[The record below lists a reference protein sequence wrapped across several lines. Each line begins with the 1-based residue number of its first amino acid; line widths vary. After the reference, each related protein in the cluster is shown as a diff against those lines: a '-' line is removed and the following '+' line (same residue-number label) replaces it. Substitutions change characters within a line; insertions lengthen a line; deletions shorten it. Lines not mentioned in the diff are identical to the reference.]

1 MEPVYSKEVV
11 LLLSEACREG
21 SKPQA
26 RLVARKRS
34 GRSFKYVVFIAAT
47 EVDCIKLTL
56 YETRDAAVPCN
67 EESPMYATRP

>member
-34 GRSFKYVVFIAAT
+34 GRRFKYVVFIAAT
-47 EVDCIKLTL
+47 EIKYIKLTF
-56 YETRDAAVPCN
+56 YETTDAAVPCN
-67 EESPMYATRP
+67 EESPIYATRP

>member
-34 GRSFKYVVFIAAT
+34 RRSFKYVVFIAAT
-47 EVDCIKLTL
+47 EVDYIKL
-56 YETRDAAVPCN
+56 
-67 EESPMYATRP
+67 MFH